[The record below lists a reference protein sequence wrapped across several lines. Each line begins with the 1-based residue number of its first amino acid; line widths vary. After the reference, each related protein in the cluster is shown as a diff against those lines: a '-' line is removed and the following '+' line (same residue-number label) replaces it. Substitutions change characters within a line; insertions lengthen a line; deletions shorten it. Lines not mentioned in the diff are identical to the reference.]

1 MSTTL
6 LIARLLLAGFFA
18 VAGTAKFAD
27 SQGSRQAIIDFG
39 LPSSLAAPALLL
51 ALIHEV
57 RGIGILGSSPWFFS
71 FLTVA
76 VALRRL

>member
-27 SQGSRQAIIDFG
+27 SQGSQQAIIDFG
-39 LPSSLAAPALLL
+39 LPSSLAAPALLF
-51 ALIHEV
+51 ALIH
-57 RGIGILGSSPWFFS
+57 RSAWNRNSPKFIYEELDNS
-71 FLTVA
+71 V
-76 VALRRL
+76 